1 MRLLCI
7 DATRWQGSE
16 HFVNWIEEGE
26 IYTVRRTEGS
36 LTGEQRVL
44 LKEVKNPPIFVTA
57 LQMNAEPGFAMKR
70 FVVLDD
76 NNSIQ
81 EHKQHVDAVPA

>member
-7 DATRWQGSE
+7 DDKRGLGSE
-16 HFVNWIEEGE
+16 LFENWIEEGE
-26 IYTVRRTEGS
+26 IYTIRRTEGS

-44 LKEVKNPPIFVTA
+44 LNEVKNPPIFVTA
-57 LQMNAEPGFAMKR
+57 LGMSVEPGFAMKR
-70 FVVLDD
+70 FIVLEDG
-76 NNSIQ
+76 NSIQ

>member
-7 DATRWQGSE
+7 DDSRGLGSE
-16 HFVNWIEEGE
+16 LFVNWIEEGE
-26 IYTVRRTEGS
+26 TYTVRRVEGS

-44 LKEVKNPPIFVTA
+44 LREVKNPPIFITA

-70 FVVLDD
+70 FIVLDD